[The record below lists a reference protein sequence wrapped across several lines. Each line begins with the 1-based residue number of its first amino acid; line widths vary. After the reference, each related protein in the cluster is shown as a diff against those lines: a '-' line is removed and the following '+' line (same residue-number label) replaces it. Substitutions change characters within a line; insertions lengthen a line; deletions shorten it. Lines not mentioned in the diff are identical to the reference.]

1 MQNNNNNNNNN
12 NTYQHLP
19 TPTNKDPMER
29 IVKILSLRKEHEGFL
44 DLEDFRLLVE
54 SVLETHPG
62 LEFLADSPEFG
73 DRYVQT
79 VLYRIFYVINASNTG
94 RITARE
100 LRKSNFV
107 KVLHLLDAEDDI
119 NKVTDYFSYRH
130 FYVIYTS
137 FWKPVFETREPR
149 FLPNDLLEEEAGGVL
164 RCSHALALLGGRS
177 NPPVF
182 KRCSRLRVSLLLLT
196 CALLMTSSHLPKA
209 GCRPRHAHHTD
220 RTRTVRP

>member
-1 MQNNNNNNNNN
+1 
-12 NTYQHLP
+12 
-19 TPTNKDPMER
+19 MER

-137 FWKPVFETREPR
+137 FWKPVFETREPPIPPSYPTICSR
-149 FLPNDLLEEEAGGVL
+149 RRRAGCFVAPMLWPSWGGEATH
-164 RCSHALALLGGRS
+164 RCSNDAAACGS
-177 NPPVF
+177 
-182 KRCSRLRVSLLLLT
+182 RCF
-196 CALLMTSSHLPKA
+196 C
-209 GCRPRHAHHTD
+209 
-220 RTRTVRP
+220 